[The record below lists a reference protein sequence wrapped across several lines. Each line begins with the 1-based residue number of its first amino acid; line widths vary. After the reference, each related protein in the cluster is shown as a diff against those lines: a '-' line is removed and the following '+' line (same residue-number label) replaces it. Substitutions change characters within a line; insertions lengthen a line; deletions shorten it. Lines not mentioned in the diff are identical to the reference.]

1 MALMKKGLGK
11 GLEALFS
18 TYKEDKVENH
28 GQGGNVVDIEITKIE
43 ANPNQPRK
51 KFDDIA
57 LQELSRS
64 IKQHGVI
71 QPLVV
76 VKTNNEKFMVVAG
89 ERRLRASKM
98 AGLESVPCIIK
109 DYSARQ
115 IKEIALIENLQREDL
130 NPIESSRAIKQ
141 LMEEYNLTQEIVA
154 EKIGKSRSNVANLIR
169 LLNLHPDVIR
179 LIEENKLSAGH
190 ARALVVLDDKKA
202 QISIAL
208 RVIDKK
214 LSVRELENLI
224 KNYIRPKET
233 KSQKETSIELNNFV
247 DEMQK
252 IFATKISIVGDDNKG
267 KILIEYFSKDDLDR
281 IYELVQLVNN
291 KQLTLQ
297 NLSQYN
303 RKPTIKV

>member
-1 MALMKKGLGK
+1 MKKGLGK

-18 TYKEDKVENH
+18 TYKEDEVEKKH
-28 GQGGNVVDIEITKIE
+28 SQEGGVVGIEITKIK

-57 LQELSRS
+57 LQELSKS

-71 QPLVV
+71 QPIIV
-76 VKTNNEKFMVVAG
+76 VKVGDEKFMVVAG

-98 AGLESVPCIIK
+98 AGLESIPCIIQ
-109 DYSARQ
+109 DYTTRQ

-208 RVIDKK
+208 RVVDKK
-214 LSVRELENLI
+214 LSVREVESLI

-233 KSQKETSIELNNFV
+233 EKAQKETSLELNNFI

-252 IFATKISIVGDDNKG
+252 TFATKVSIVGDNNKG
-267 KILIEYFSKDDLDR
+267 RILIEYFSNDDLDR

-291 KQLTLQ
+291 KQLTLR

-303 RKPTIKV
+303 RNPSIEV